1 MNTQS
6 RTVRVFLS
14 STFRD
19 FAEERDLLVRK
30 VFPELRRK
38 CREREVELV
47 DVDLRWGITE
57 EEAQQG
63 KVLPICLAEI
73 DRSRPFFM
81 GFIGERY
88 GWVPEKNQYD
98 ISLLLEQS
106 WLDEHRGGKSVTELE
121 MLHGVL
127 NNPAMEDRAFFY
139 FRDSAYSQ
147 AKGGTYLSEG
157 PRENAKL
164 EALKDRIRQSGF
176 PVVENY
182 RSPEELAERVRVDLW
197 KVINEAF
204 PESDVPDALAQER
217 MRHDAY
223 SAARRR
229 LYLGGEKYFQFLDA
243 AMKAKAF
250 KPVLVSG
257 QSGGGKSSLFANWTA
272 RRSKTHPKTALILHH
287 LGCGADAADPVRMA
301 TRIMQQI
308 ARITGDEFKPDSDPD
323 KVLEKLP
330 ESLAIASAWAERE
343 ERELLLVL
351 DGLEKVSDRQHLRWF
366 PAHVPPRV
374 KLLASCLDGEV
385 LEAAKRRLDW
395 SELKVKPFTR
405 TEQTRFIKEYL
416 GRYRKSL
423 TTPQRKS
430 LQSHPLCGNPL
441 FLLTVLE
448 ELRVFGVHEK
458 LQERLQVLLSP
469 PASKGKDEEPTVDD
483 VFEHV
488 LGRIE
493 EDLGK
498 KPVQTALEAIWAS
511 RSGLFQEELLSIASL
526 APAQWA
532 AIQIALDE
540 SLYDGGGKINFG
552 HYYLSKAVEDHYGLT
567 GKVKNELHKKIAEW
581 FAEKKVDFR
590 VAEELPWQWRES
602 NNLQNL
608 QECLLRKDLFQA
620 LHLRSAHELL
630 GYWISCDSDAIEN
643 NERPIETA
651 YKNAWDQWS
660 QVNECEKD
668 EFLLVQLSSFLKLC
682 GCYGPFAYRLHELAM
697 ECSKQHGDTNFRFVT
712 SAKNFALFLEQR
724 GDYSKSEGIYRK
736 LVESQERI
744 LGADHIETLR
754 TLGSLGNH
762 LRKRKEYPDAKEI
775 YERLLPHTD
784 KQFGPEH
791 PETLRCKSGLGR
803 LLSETGELDAAEGI
817 FKSIFEKQKTALGID
832 HPDTLQTA
840 ESISNLS
847 KRKKD
852 YENAEL
858 YLQFAFSGKQKTK
871 GIIHPSTIVCAVN
884 LGSLWAER
892 GEFEKATDIYWRA
905 INHAE
910 NVMGTVHP
918 FTLSIVN
925 NFGTIMKLKK
935 DYDGAE
941 SLFQSALKHREPILG
956 KEHRETLQTV
966 VNLAKIFR
974 SKGDPQSMIRLL
986 RVWGQKSEKFANALR
1001 LHKKI
1006 NPESRDEVF
1015 ASVNLKAIENYISY

>member
-1 MNTQS
+1 MTTQS
-6 RTVRVFLS
+6 RIVRVFLS

-30 VFPELRRK
+30 IFPELRRK
-38 CREREVELV
+38 CRERQVELV

-73 DRSRPFFM
+73 DRSRPYFM

-88 GWVPEKNQYD
+88 GWVPEKEQYD
-98 ISLLLEQS
+98 LSLIMEQS
-106 WLDEHRGGKSVTELE
+106 WLDKHRGGKSVTELE

-147 AKGGTYLSEG
+147 AKGGAYLSEG
-157 PRENAKL
+157 PQEKAKL

-176 PVVENY
+176 PVVEDY
-182 RSPEELAERVRVDLW
+182 PTPEALAERVKEDLW
-197 KVINEAF
+197 KLIDEAF
-204 PESDVPDALAQER
+204 PESEVPDALAQER
-217 MRHDAY
+217 IRHEAY
-223 SAARRR
+223 SATRRR

-243 AMKAKAF
+243 VMKAKAF

-257 QSGGGKSSLFANWTA
+257 QSGGGKSSLLANWTA
-272 RRSKTHPKTALILHH
+272 RWSKTHPKTALILHH
-287 LGCGADAADPVRMA
+287 LGCGADAANPVRMA
-301 TRIMQQI
+301 TRIMQEI
-308 ARITGDEFKPDSDPD
+308 ARITGDEFKPESDPD
-323 KVLEKLP
+323 KMLEKLP
-330 ESLAIASAWAERE
+330 ESLAIASSWAERE
-343 ERELLLVL
+343 RRELLIVL
-351 DGLEKVSDRQHLRWF
+351 DGLDKVSDRQHLRWF
-366 PAHVPPRV
+366 PAHLPPRV
-374 KLLASCLDGEV
+374 KLLASCLVGEV

-423 TTPQRKS
+423 TSPQRKS

-458 LQERLQVLLSP
+458 LQERIQVLLSP
-469 PASKGKDEEPTVDD
+469 PAGKGKDEEPTVDD

-488 LGRIE
+488 LARIE

-511 RSGLFQEELLSIASL
+511 RSGLFQEELLSIAKL

-540 SLYDGGGKINFG
+540 SLYDGAGKINFE
-552 HYYLSKAVEDHYGLT
+552 HDYLRKAVEDHYGLT
-567 GKVKNELHKKIAEW
+567 GKVKSELHKKIAEW
-581 FAEKKVDFR
+581 FEEKKVDFR

-630 GYWISCDSDAIEN
+630 GYWISCDSNAIDN

-651 YKNAWDQWS
+651 YQNAWDQWS

-668 EFLLVQLSSFLKLC
+668 EFLLVQLSSFLKF
-682 GCYGPFAYRLHELAM
+682 GGYYGPFAYKLHELAM
-697 ECSKQHGDTNFRFVT
+697 ESSKQHGDTNVRFVT
-712 SAKNFALFLEQR
+712 CAKNFALFLEQR
-724 GDYSKSEGIYRK
+724 GDYSKSEEIYKK
-736 LVESQERI
+736 LVESQEKI
-744 LGADHIETLR
+744 LGIDHTETLK

-784 KQFGPEH
+784 KQFGPDH
-791 PETLRCKSGLGR
+791 SETLRYKSGFGR
-803 LLSETGELDAAEGI
+803 LLSEIGEVDAAEGI
-817 FKSIFEKQKTALGID
+817 FKGIFEKQKTALGID

-840 ESISNLS
+840 ENISNLS

-852 YENAEL
+852 YQNAEL

-871 GIIHPSTIVCAVN
+871 GIIHPSTIVCAAS

-892 GEFEKATDIYWRA
+892 GEFKKATDIYWKA

-910 NVMGTVHP
+910 DVMGTVHP
-918 FTLSIVN
+918 FTLSLVN
-925 NFGTIMKLKK
+925 NLGTILKLKK
-935 DYDGAE
+935 DYGAAE
-941 SLFQSALKHREPILG
+941 SLYQSALKHRESILG
-956 KEHRETLQTV
+956 KEHRETLQTA
-966 VNLAKIFR
+966 VNLARIFTL
-974 SKGDPQSMIRLL
+974 KGDLQSMIRLL
-986 RVWGQKSEKFANALR
+986 RTWSQKSEKFGKALR

-1006 NPESRDEVF
+1006 NSESDDEIF
-1015 ASVNLKAIENYISY
+1015 ASVNLKTIENYINY